1 MAVSPIPEGFQSIIP
16 SLNVRDGE
24 AAIAFY
30 AAAFGAH
37 EKFILIGP
45 DGKVMHS
52 ELLIGDCVLF
62 LADEAPEWDALSPQS
77 LGGCPMSLNLY
88 TEDCDALTARAVA
101 AGATVLRE
109 PTNYSWGERS
119 SMVLDPFGYR
129 WGICSRVEE
138 VSPEEIARRLREEM

>member
-1 MAVSPIPEGFQSIIP
+1 
-16 SLNVRDGE
+16 
-24 AAIAFY
+24 
-30 AAAFGAH
+30 
-37 EKFILIGP
+37 
-45 DGKVMHS
+45 
-52 ELLIGDCVLF
+52 
-62 LADEAPEWDALSPQS
+62 
-77 LGGCPMSLNLY
+77 MSLNLY

-101 AGATVLRE
+101 AGATILRD

>member
-101 AGATVLRE
+101 AGATILRE

-119 SMVLDPFGYR
+119 SMVLDPYGYR